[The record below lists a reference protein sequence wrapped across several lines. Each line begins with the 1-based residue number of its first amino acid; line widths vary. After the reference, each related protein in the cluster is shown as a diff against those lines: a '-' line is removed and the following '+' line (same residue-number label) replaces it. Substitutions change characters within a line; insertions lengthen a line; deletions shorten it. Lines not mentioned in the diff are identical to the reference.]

1 MLFAFD
7 MFGTLA
13 DPSSVRGE
21 LEPLVAGVADLVA
34 ADWRRLQLEYMFR
47 VTAMGQ
53 FPDFAELTRWALSAA
68 LAGHGVEPAPV
79 EVERLASAYSRL
91 ASYHDVI
98 PALSELI
105 AAGHRAVVFSVGP
118 VRWLEELTAPYR
130 HLVSALVSAEAAGV
144 YKPHPDVYR
153 HLLRVTEAEPAQ
165 VRLVSGNP
173 FDLIGGAAVGLGTV
187 WCRRD
192 PAARFDPWGPRPHHT
207 VGSLGELGHLQGAT
221 VRSDTELR

>member
-13 DPSSVRGE
+13 DPSSVRVE
-21 LEPLVAGVADLVA
+21 LEPLVGGAAGEVA

-53 FPDFAELTRWALSAA
+53 FPDFADLTRWALSAA
-68 LAGHGVEPAPV
+68 LTSRGVEPAD
-79 EVERLASAYSRL
+79 EDVERVTSAYSRL
-91 ASYHDVI
+91 ACYPDVI
-98 PALSELI
+98 PALSALA

-118 VRWLEELTAPYR
+118 MRWLEELAAGYR

-144 YKPHPDVYR
+144 YKPHPDLYR

-165 VRLVSGNP
+165 VHLVSGNP

-192 PAARFDPWGPRPHHT
+192 PAAGFDPWGPRPHHT
-207 VGSLGELGHLQGAT
+207 VASLAELVQLPGVT
-221 VRSDTELR
+221 VRSEAELR

>member
-13 DPSSVRGE
+13 DPSSVRRE
-21 LEPLVAGVADLVA
+21 LEPLVAGAAGKVA

-53 FPDFAELTRWALSAA
+53 FPDFADLTRWALSAA
-68 LAGHGVEPAPV
+68 LASQGVEPAA
-79 EVERLASAYSRL
+79 EDLERLTSAYSRL
-91 ASYHDVI
+91 ACYSDVI
-98 PALSELI
+98 PALGDLA
-105 AAGHRAVVFSVGP
+105 AAGHQAVVFSVGP
-118 VRWLEELTAPYR
+118 IRWLEELAAPYR
-130 HLVSALVSAEAAGV
+130 HLLSSLVSAEAAGV
-144 YKPHPDVYR
+144 YKPHPDIYR

-192 PAARFDPWGPRPHHT
+192 PAARFDPWGTRPHHT
-207 VGSLGELGHLQGAT
+207 VGSLDELATLPGAT
-221 VRSDTELR
+221 VPPPPELP

>member
-13 DPSSVRGE
+13 DPSSVRDE
-21 LEPLVAGVADLVA
+21 LQPLVAGAADLVA

-53 FPDFAELTRWALSAA
+53 FPDFADLTRWALSAA
-68 LAGHGVEPAPV
+68 LAGHGVEPDPV
-79 EVERLASAYSRL
+79 DVERLASAYSRL
-91 ASYHDVI
+91 APFHDVV
-98 PALSELI
+98 PALSELT
-105 AAGHRAVVFSVGP
+105 AAGHQAVVFSVGP

-130 HLVSALVSAEAAGV
+130 HLVSSLVSAEDAGV
-144 YKPHPDVYR
+144 YKPHPDIYR
-153 HLLRVTEAEPAQ
+153 HLLRVTGAGQNEVQ
-165 VRLVSGNP
+165 LISGNP

-192 PAARFDPWGPRPHHT
+192 PAVGFDPWGPRPDRVIRT
-207 VGSLGELGHLQGAT
+207 LVELAAP
-221 VRSDTELR
+221 R